1 MATFEETDS
10 RAGKLAAI
18 LRPLGQGPMTLT
30 QAKRAAELLDL
41 HWTTVYRLRR
51 RFLSDPV
58 VSALDPQDR
67 GPTPG
72 SRRLSPAVDSVI
84 DEVVQAWL
92 PAQHH
97 LAHPATDLLLE
108 VRRRCVAAG
117 LTPPSRSTVARRWS
131 EHHERDALRRAE
143 LPEAKVAP
151 GNFTVKHPLD
161 IVQVDHTQADVI
173 LVSEMDGT
181 VIGRPWLSV
190 ALDIATRSVLG
201 FYVGMD
207 RSGAATVGLLLT
219 RVVLSKCGWLAKS

>member
-1 MATFEETDS
+1 MATFEEKTDS

-30 QAKRAAELLDL
+30 QAKRAAKLLDL

-58 VSALDPQDR
+58 VSALVPQDR

-97 LAHPATDLLLE
+97 LARPATDLLLE
-108 VRRRCVAAG
+108 VRRQCVAAG
-117 LTPPSRSTVARRWS
+117 LAPPSRSTVARRRS
-131 EHHERDALRRAE
+131 EHVDGAVKPRFLGGASQSDLLEHEGASQ
-143 LPEAKVAP
+143 AP
-151 GNFTVKHPLD
+151 SF
-161 IVQVDHTQADVI
+161 
-173 LVSEMDGT
+173 
-181 VIGRPWLSV
+181 
-190 ALDIATRSVLG
+190 
-201 FYVGMD
+201 
-207 RSGAATVGLLLT
+207 
-219 RVVLSKCGWLAKS
+219 